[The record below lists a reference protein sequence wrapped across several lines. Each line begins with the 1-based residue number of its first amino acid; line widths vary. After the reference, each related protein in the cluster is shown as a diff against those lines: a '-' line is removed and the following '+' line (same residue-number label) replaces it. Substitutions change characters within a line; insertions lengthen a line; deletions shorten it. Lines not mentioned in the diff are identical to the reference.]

1 MPPLHDVSHDN
12 DDLSLIASPL
22 RDVSNDNESASPIAP
37 VLRDVSDDN
46 DYDIA
51 DVLMLDVEC
60 DSTNVSDVSDD
71 DDDAS
76 LLVSPLP
83 GDVSDDDDSSSL
95 IVSPLPGDQSSQA
108 TDTPAAADTA
118 EVILN
123 RFSFSYCLSE
133 KSSNIAFKYTVV
145 LLLQN
150 ILHYLILTNIETR
163 FKYVTVPLCQGRAT
177 GPGQVQPSPEGRNDG
192 KVRGH
197 QGELMLHV
205 CDSCTEFR
213 FPNTGPTVLS
223 KK

>member
-1 MPPLHDVSHDN
+1 
-12 DDLSLIASPL
+12 
-22 RDVSNDNESASPIAP
+22 
-37 VLRDVSDDN
+37 
-46 DYDIA
+46 
-51 DVLMLDVEC
+51 
-60 DSTNVSDVSDD
+60 
-71 DDDAS
+71 
-76 LLVSPLP
+76 VSPLP